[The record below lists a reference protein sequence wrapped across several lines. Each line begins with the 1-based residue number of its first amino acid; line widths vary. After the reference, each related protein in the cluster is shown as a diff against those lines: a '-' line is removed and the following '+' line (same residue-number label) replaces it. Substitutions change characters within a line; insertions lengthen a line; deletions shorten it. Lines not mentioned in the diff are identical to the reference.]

1 MKEKGLSIAQLERQ
15 AGLSIHSVRNF
26 LKGKIKKPRLQFFQA
41 IAAVLECS
49 TMDLLGFSASTPHP
63 SLSSEA
69 MREKKKL
76 LLEDLDLMQECAF
89 VLLNLLKEKKYQI
102 SVEDF
107 FKNLKVFYSYSSYKE
122 PQKVDLRFAR
132 WIVEKE
138 SLK

>member
-1 MKEKGLSIAQLERQ
+1 MAQYVVTDKPLLSLNVEAYVFFVFENFSISKIDADMEKTFFPGLAQ
-15 AGLSIHSVRNF
+15 
-26 LKGKIKKPRLQFFQA
+26 
-41 IAAVLECS
+41 
-49 TMDLLGFSASTPHP
+49 
-63 SLSSEA
+63 
-69 MREKKKL
+69 
-76 LLEDLDLMQECAF
+76 
-89 VLLNLLKEKKYQI
+89 LLKEKKYQI